1 MGFKKYVAGG
11 ALTAAL
17 LIGFSIPGKASQWN
31 IVGSRQQAMGGAGV
45 ADTQDST
52 ANYWNPANLAFQ
64 PGWGIHLP
72 VTAGGSIENNALTR
86 LSNLLVDY
94 DDLSVVAKGVI
105 KCAPSCSPAQLNG
118 LGPQQVEGIFGL
130 LSDFATFGANG
141 EAVHVEASFGLAGRF
156 KNFGFSAMSLTDGS
170 VFPNTDVTNIRLVEP
185 EAVATFLDKG
195 CPSGCGPA
203 MDQDLVSRI
212 DSSSSIITQPEA
224 NDLVYLLERTGAD
237 TSDPD
242 IRNLALAIVSDE
254 SGPLSANTTGAVA
267 TGLSVQ
273 EIAFSIALKI
283 PVPFI
288 SKMSGGTHDFLENW
302 VHKKFAVSVTPKYML
317 GITFAKYYPYNDA
330 PSAGDIVTDLGNI
343 DNSTL
348 SSAFGL
354 DVGVAYRPTNWLRLG
369 VMARNVNSPSFKI
382 DSPFNGSGEAI
393 LPSSVESQAQVRGG
407 IAVLPFRNLTL
418 AVDADITDNR
428 LIALPEARSRLISIG
443 GEYVI
448 PFHRHFDMALR
459 VGTYSNLSDT
469 VNRDWAL
476 TGGLGLRFG
485 SFHIDLSG
493 AGSFV
498 SEEVRTGS
506 TTYQNFPT
514 RLQAGLGLSWEKS
527 L

>member
-1 MGFKKYVAGG
+1 MGFQKHIAVGV
-11 ALTAAL
+11 LTASL
-17 LIGFSIPGKASQWN
+17 LLGFSIPGKASQWN

-94 DDLSVVAKGVI
+94 DDLSGGAQNI
-105 KCAPSCSPAQLNG
+105 FTCAPSCGPGDLGGLN
-118 LGPQQVEGIFGL
+118 PQQVEGIFGL
-130 LSDFATFGANG
+130 LSDFATFGTNG

-156 KNFGFSAMSLTDGS
+156 KNFGFSAMSISDGS
-170 VFPNTDVTNIRLVEP
+170 VFPNTDVTNIRLVED
-185 EAVATFLDKG
+185 AADVTAFLNAG
-195 CPSGCGPA
+195 CSSGCGPA
-203 MDQDLVSRI
+203 ANQDLVDRI
-212 DSSSSIITQPEA
+212 DSSSSIITQPQA
-224 NDLVYLLERTGAD
+224 NDLVYLLERSGAD

-242 IRNLALAIVSDE
+242 IETLAIALVSDE
-254 SGPLSANTTGAVA
+254 SGPLSENATGAVA
-267 TGLSVQ
+267 RGLSVQ

-288 SKMSGGTHDFLENW
+288 GKMSGGTQDFLRNW
-302 VHKKFAVSVTPKYML
+302 VHEKFAVSVTPKYML
-317 GITFAKYYPYNDA
+317 GITFQKFYPYNDV
-330 PSAGDIVTDLGNI
+330 PSAGDALNF

-354 DVGVAYRPTNWLRLG
+354 DVGVAYRPARWLRIG
-369 VMARNVNSPSFKI
+369 VMARNVNSPSFKV
-382 DSPFNGSGEAI
+382 DTRFNGSGEAI
-393 LPSSVESQAQVRGG
+393 QSEAQVRGG
-407 IAVLPFRNLTL
+407 IAILPIRNLTL